1 MVPHFWPQMTCIL
14 RILTFQE
21 TKTTISNWHTN
32 NEKGWKA
39 LGDACLYQK
48 QEPPLLAPQREG
60 HVFRLFSSSRPHGFS
75 CLFPPAC
82 SLHSLLFESIFLGQL
97 FQLVQASSWPH
108 HTTTASAVPEDSPSG
123 NRTLSSLTQSV
134 SRFWI
139 SRRKNHSDAGL
150 PLGYGSTVILLSGP
164 VISGHREPDYTNVS
178 RQRSPLLCERRFQ
191 NPQKVKYSIHQLR
204 PTWLNFSNRHK
215 GSGFSGRE
223 QRVESWRGG

>member
-1 MVPHFWPQMTCIL
+1 MSCILMEPHFWPQMTCIL

-48 QEPPLLAPQREG
+48 QEPPLLAPQRGG

-75 CLFPPAC
+75 RLFPPAC

-108 HTTTASAVPEDSPSG
+108 HTTRASAVQTALLGTELWAHRLSPYPDSEFPG
-123 NRTLSSLTQSV
+123 GRIIATQASL
-134 SRFWI
+134 W
-139 SRRKNHSDAGL
+139 D
-150 PLGYGSTVILLSGP
+150 TV
-164 VISGHREPDYTNVS
+164 
-178 RQRSPLLCERRFQ
+178 
-191 NPQKVKYSIHQLR
+191 PQWYS
-204 PTWLNFSNRHK
+204 
-215 GSGFSGRE
+215 
-223 QRVESWRGG
+223 